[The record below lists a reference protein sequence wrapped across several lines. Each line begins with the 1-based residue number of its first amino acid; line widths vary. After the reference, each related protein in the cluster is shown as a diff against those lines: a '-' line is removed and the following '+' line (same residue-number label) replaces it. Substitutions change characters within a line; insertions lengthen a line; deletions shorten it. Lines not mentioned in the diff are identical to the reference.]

1 MKKILSL
8 ILTLCMCLT
17 MGTVLTACDFGTTDP
32 GHTHTYETVWSHDD
46 TYHWYV
52 CEDKTCVETSQ
63 KAEHSIE
70 NGVCSVCG
78 YEQSAPTP
86 QPTPSANEVTEEQF
100 NAAFA
105 FEGITSVTVQSE
117 SNTNIVNGVQQEVS
131 YATIYLQDN
140 KLKYVSGDVTAYN
153 EVYDTYAYGYSYDT
167 ENEKWLRV
175 KIENT
180 DDDFSDL
187 MTFASIK
194 EMFEEVDFSDFV
206 YADGYYT
213 GSQVFEEG
221 TQDEYTVAFRFQFE
235 SGRLISARGEY
246 EIEGFDCYDYLS
258 FSAYNETNVSL
269 PANYED
275 VGSVTPTPDPAT
287 SWASYFEFD
296 NVTVTK
302 TSSTYY
308 SDLDMTISDTEHI
321 KVQGNRWLW
330 ETTDYYYDDTLY
342 EDFVVYFDGTN
353 AYVYG
358 VVDNEMNTQNVV
370 FFLDADFSAYESSF
384 TETSSGV
391 FEADEISAYGVYTYK
406 DVCITVVNGNISSI
420 VYSKDIAVDGATYT
434 QTTSYSFSSWGET
447 TVDGSDY
454 TEPSAWQSYFDFENV
469 TITQNITYDIN
480 GTPQNSDLGTV
491 WRIVGNQ
498 WICIRDAASIDGG
511 IIVAQ
516 HIAYFDG
523 TNSYLTDF
531 DMTGA
536 LVESVAS
543 YHYSSEYLMGTLPTL
558 EKHFVKA
565 EQNNQIIYSAS
576 SIVLYDVF
584 TYTNVRII
592 VENNRIVSIE
602 YSVPNMLEAGGEM
615 YPGTYLYEFSD
626 YGTTV
631 IDYTVPDHA
640 CHYTEEVATA
650 TYLCHSATCETY
662 ATYYYSCTCGNKG
675 WNTFYYGE
683 YGECS
688 YGDWHSNNDGTHS
701 KICSHN
707 NSHILTDDCYGGS
720 TTCERPAIC
729 EGCGA
734 EHGEIGQ
741 HDYSL
746 EVEDNRFLISHCG
759 EYAEYYKSCVCGL
772 RGEEKFFRDAWEIC
786 DYGFWV
792 SNGDGTHTRTCS
804 RNASHTETENCSGGS
819 ATCINL
825 SVCDYCEAEYGSYT
839 QHYYTYQII
848 TDEYLKSPATCEAKA
863 TYHWACEICGD
874 KGDETFEYGKALG
887 CDYGAW
893 KSNGNGTHSRICSR
907 DTSHVETADCSGGTA
922 TCTAKARCADCGSEY
937 GEILPHSF
945 VKEVVDEEYLET
957 EATCS
962 TKAVYYKSCECGLYD
977 EETFEYGEFKHT
989 FDQEIVAEKFFVE
1002 AATCAHATIYYKS
1015 CQCGEK
1021 GTETFEN
1028 GSALEHTY
1036 SENWSYD
1043 DYYHWHAAICG
1054 HNDKLIDKEEHT
1066 TNGGKCT
1073 VCDYVITTVGLEY
1086 SFVNNTY
1093 TVVGIGTAADIHHI
1107 RVPSNYDDGTNGE
1120 YPVTAIGTRAFK
1132 DCDNLWSIVVGAN
1145 VITVGDEAFR
1155 DCGNLTSVT
1164 ISSSVNTIGS
1174 LAFYNCY
1181 RLSEVVNNGSLDIS
1195 TGTAA
1200 NGYMGYYALTV
1211 HDGVS
1216 EVTQVGDYMFVV
1228 GDDNVNY
1235 LIGYFGSS
1243 DEINLPTAY
1252 SGQTYDIKDYAF
1264 YGCENLTNV
1273 AINDGVI
1280 NIGAY
1285 AFQDCDELLNVVIEG
1300 EALTIGNCAFY
1311 DCGSLT
1317 SVTIGANINDIG
1329 RSAFFGCYRL
1339 AEVINKSSLVRTLGA
1354 GEYDYIS
1361 FYAVTIHSSTS
1372 KIITQDD
1379 YKYVVGD
1386 DGNYYLIGY
1395 FGSRTTLSL
1404 PNGFDGENYTIK
1416 CYAFYNNDSL
1426 VNVSIQGGVAGIDK
1440 YAFYD
1445 CDGLTGITLPE
1456 GVVSVGTSAFKDCY
1470 KLANVII
1477 NKTVTE
1483 IGTYAFSGCV
1493 SIKSVE
1499 ILGDYTTIGANAFD
1513 GCSGLA
1519 SIRIGGYG
1527 TKIKGYAFQ
1536 NCTSLKTVTIEDN
1549 VLGIGNAAFYNC
1561 NKLESITIPF
1571 VGEQKGGGDYYN
1583 GTNYRYVFGYI
1594 FGYTASA
1601 ETEISGAV
1609 LQCSYQLNY
1618 HFYIPASLTSV
1629 TVTGGTIS
1637 YHAFYNCSNIKDVTI
1652 ANGVTAIYTGAFTN
1666 CGSLTSVSIG
1676 TGVLEIS
1683 SAPFYECSSLT
1694 QLTYSGSKTLWAAIN
1709 KSDTWTQNSAIT
1721 HVICSDGNATV

>member
-17 MGTVLTACDFGTTDP
+17 MGAVLTACDFGTTDP

-46 TYHWYV
+46 TYHWYA

-78 YEQSAPTP
+78 HEQSAPTP
-86 QPTPSANEVTEEQF
+86 PPTPSANEVTEEQF

-140 KLKYVSGDVTAYN
+140 RLKYVSGDVTAYN

-167 ENEKWLRV
+167 ENEKWLRI

-358 VVDNEMNTQNVV
+358 VVDNEMDTQNVV
-370 FFLDADFSAYESSF
+370 FFLDTDFSAYESSF

-420 VYSKDIAVDGATYT
+420 VYSKDITVDGATYT

-720 TTCERPAIC
+720 ATCERPAIC

-874 KGDETFEYGKALG
+874 KGDETFEYGEALG
-887 CDYGAW
+887 CAYGAW

-922 TCTAKARCADCGSEY
+922 TCTAKARCAGCSSEY

-945 VKEVVDEEYLET
+945 VKEVVDEKYLKT
-957 EATCS
+957 EATCT
-962 TKAVYYKSCECGLYD
+962 TKAVYSKSCECGLGGTD
-977 EETFEYGEFKHT
+977 TFEGTQFGDHSYSAGVCIWCEQSYSSKGLAYEFI
-989 FDQEIVAEKFFVE
+989 DLDNAE
-1002 AATCAHATIYYKS
+1002 
-1015 CQCGEK
+1015 
-1021 GTETFEN
+1021 
-1028 GSALEHTY
+1028 
-1036 SENWSYD
+1036 
-1043 DYYHWHAAICG
+1043 DYYIVIGRGDCVDTDLVIPSM
-1054 HNDKLIDKEEHT
+1054 HN
-1066 TNGGKCT
+1066 GY
-1073 VCDYVITTVGLEY
+1073 YVKGVAN
-1086 SFVNNTY
+1086 S
-1093 TVVGIGTAADIHHI
+1093 
-1107 RVPSNYDDGTNGE
+1107 
-1120 YPVTAIGTRAFK
+1120 AFSS
-1132 DCDNLWSIVVGAN
+1132 DFTLHSLTLPDTIES
-1145 VITVGDEAFR
+1145 VGDSAFGS
-1155 DCGNLTSVT
+1155 CTMLKELY
-1164 ISSSVNTIGS
+1164 IGS
-1174 LAFYNCY
+1174 G
-1181 RLSEVVNNGSLDIS
+1181 LSSI
-1195 TGTAA
+1195 
-1200 NGYMGYYALTV
+1200 GYYA
-1211 HDGVS
+1211 
-1216 EVTQVGDYMFVV
+1216 
-1228 GDDNVNY
+1228 
-1235 LIGYFGSS
+1235 FGGMTNIEKIAVS
-1243 DEINLPTAY
+1243 DENLIFA
-1252 SGQTYDIKDYAF
+1252 D
-1264 YGCENLTNV
+1264 V
-1273 AINDGVI
+1273 
-1280 NIGAY
+1280 
-1285 AFQDCDELLNVVIEG
+1285 
-1300 EALTIGNCAFY
+1300 GNC
-1311 DCGSLT
+1311 
-1317 SVTIGANINDIG
+1317 
-1329 RSAFFGCYRL
+1329 
-1339 AEVINKSSLVRTLGA
+1339 
-1354 GEYDYIS
+1354 
-1361 FYAVTIHSSTS
+1361 
-1372 KIITQDD
+1372 
-1379 YKYVVGD
+1379 
-1386 DGNYYLIGY
+1386 
-1395 FGSRTTLSL
+1395 
-1404 PNGFDGENYTIK
+1404 
-1416 CYAFYNNDSL
+1416 L
-1426 VNVSIQGGVAGIDK
+1426 VNLSTKTLILGGKNSTIPNTAD
-1440 YAFYD
+1440 
-1445 CDGLTGITLPE
+1445 
-1456 GVVSVGTSAFKDCY
+1456 
-1470 KLANVII
+1470 
-1477 NKTVTE
+1477 
-1483 IGTYAFSGCV
+1483 
-1493 SIKSVE
+1493 VE
-1499 ILGDYTTIGANAFD
+1499 ILGEGCFSPAPIVNLIVPDNIKRIEEGAFN
-1513 GCSGLA
+1513 GCSEIETI
-1519 SIRIGGYG
+1519 SIGSGVNYIDEW
-1527 TKIKGYAFQ
+1527 AFPWQ
-1536 NCTSLKTVTIEDN
+1536 VGESLI
-1549 VLGIGNAAFYNC
+1549 
-1561 NKLESITIPF
+1561 SIT
-1571 VGEQKGGGDYYN
+1571 VDEGNTY
-1583 GTNYRYVFGYI
+1583 
-1594 FGYTASA
+1594 
-1601 ETEISGAV
+1601 
-1609 LQCSYQLNY
+1609 
-1618 HFYIPASLTSV
+1618 
-1629 TVTGGTIS
+1629 
-1637 YHAFYNCSNIKDVTI
+1637 YHATNNCLIE
-1652 ANGVTAIYTGAFTN
+1652 
-1666 CGSLTSVSIG
+1666 TS
-1676 TGVLEIS
+1676 
-1683 SAPFYECSSLT
+1683 
-1694 QLTYSGSKTLWAAIN
+1694 SKTLIRGCKNSVIPADGTVEIIGECAFHWVYFDTLTIPEGVTTIKENAFSN
-1709 KSDTWTQNSAIT
+1709 SD
-1721 HVICSDGNATV
+1721 CSTLIIASSVEKIYYGNFHSWNTTILVFGGSLDYAHGAFDLPCLETCYFYGSEADFNELLGSYTYNFGEAQIYYYSETKPTNDGNFWYYENDEIKIWIAE